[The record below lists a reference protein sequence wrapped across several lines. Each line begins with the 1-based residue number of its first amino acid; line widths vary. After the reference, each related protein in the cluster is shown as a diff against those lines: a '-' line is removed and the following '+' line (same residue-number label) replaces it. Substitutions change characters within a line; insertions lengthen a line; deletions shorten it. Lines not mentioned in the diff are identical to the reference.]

1 MQLSSE
7 NTDKLFVLIILFGY
21 GQDSD
26 SVALDFPL
34 KRFSRYFVLVDQF
47 LLLDCDLE
55 SYFILVVTCLKLES
69 KVCLWNVSMLISY
82 FSPVWTTNW
91 DSEYMPRSLSRY
103 PLVTCLFMQF
113 MQVRVRALMV
123 FSQWQANLCTFWFD
137 KDIKVY
143 LEGPLVV
150 ILMLFVKKLKNYW
163 QIPKLKTY
171 LVWIHLLNLLIEHT
185 WR

>member
-34 KRFSRYFVLVDQF
+34 KRFSRYFVLVDQV

-69 KVCLWNVSMLISY
+69 KLCLWNVSILISY
-82 FSPVWTTNW
+82 YSP
-91 DSEYMPRSLSRY
+91 
-103 PLVTCLFMQF
+103 
-113 MQVRVRALMV
+113 A
-123 FSQWQANLCTFWFD
+123 
-137 KDIKVY
+137 
-143 LEGPLVV
+143 
-150 ILMLFVKKLKNYW
+150 
-163 QIPKLKTY
+163 
-171 LVWIHLLNLLIEHT
+171 
-185 WR
+185 